1 MRTQCT
7 EKHTHTH
14 SDSFGKQVEGVGA
27 LYFFHQWCAKSI
39 YKAAIRRL
47 EFACMFV
54 CECVCVRVR
63 ICISAYFWA
72 VMMHMYVCR
81 AFCFIFIR
89 AYIFTDMRLCI
100 CAVWHSTVLSAWLNI
115 FSAHS
120 LAPLHPPTYPPSLFL
135 FSLTLTPSS
144 PSRSAWL
151 ARTCMSV
158 DSVLCLLPWH
168 APTSLQCSPVC
179 INWQRDSGYV
189 VCRAG
194 RIEKRKKGGGDA
206 RGDVR
211 TQ

>member
-1 MRTQCT
+1 M
-7 EKHTHTH
+7 H
-14 SDSFGKQVEGVGA
+14 
-27 LYFFHQWCAKSI
+27 
-39 YKAAIRRL
+39 
-47 EFACMFV
+47 
-54 CECVCVRVR
+54 VCVRVR
-63 ICISAYFWA
+63 VCACAHLHFCILLGCHDAHICVPCLLFHIHSCIHFHRHAA
-72 VMMHMYVCR
+72 VYMCSVALHRPVCLTQHILR
-81 AFCFIFIR
+81 
-89 AYIFTDMRLCI
+89 
-100 CAVWHSTVLSAWLNI
+100 SLSRPPP
-115 FSAHS
+115 HT
-120 LAPLHPPTYPPSLFL
+120 HPPTYPPSLFL

-206 RGDVR
+206 GG
-211 TQ
+211 TQEAM

>member
-81 AFCFIFIR
+81 AFCFIFSR

-120 LAPLHPPTYPPSLFL
+120 LAPPSPTHLPALPLPLFPHSHPLLSIP
-135 FSLTLTPSS
+135 
-144 PSRSAWL
+144 
-151 ARTCMSV
+151 
-158 DSVLCLLPWH
+158 LCLAGTYMH
-168 APTSLQCSPVC
+168 
-179 INWQRDSGYV
+179 
-189 VCRAG
+189 VCRLCTVLAAV
-194 RIEKRKKGGGDA
+194 A
-206 RGDVR
+206 RANLTAMQPCVH
-211 TQ
+211 

>member
-1 MRTQCT
+1 MQETLTWKCKHT
-7 EKHTHTH
+7 VANEDTMYGETHTHTH
-14 SDSFGKQVEGVGA
+14 SDSFGKQVEGVGV

-120 LAPLHPPTYPPSLFL
+120 LAPLPILTHPLTRPPSSSFP
-135 FSLTLTPSS
+135 SLS
-144 PSRSAWL
+144 PPPLHPALPGWHVH
-151 ARTCMSV
+151 A
-158 DSVLCLLPWH
+158 CL
-168 APTSLQCSPVC
+168 
-179 INWQRDSGYV
+179 
-189 VCRAG
+189 
-194 RIEKRKKGGGDA
+194 
-206 RGDVR
+206 
-211 TQ
+211 